1 MLIGTLLTKKEK
13 DDMMTFLRK
22 NKDVFAWSHRDIP
35 GVDPEMA
42 MHNLNIDLKYPPVR
56 QKKRRFALERNK
68 IVSDEV
74 DRLLETDAIEP
85 CHYPDWLSN
94 VVVVKKKNGK
104 WRVCI
109 DFTNLNKACPKD
121 SFPFPKIDQLV
132 DATAGYERMSFLDAY
147 LGYNQIRMN
156 REDRIHTAFV
166 TERGIYCYKVMPFG
180 LKNAGATYQR
190 LISKMFLRLMGE
202 TFEPYINDM
211 VIKS

>member
-13 DDMMTFLRK
+13 DDMMAFLRK

-42 MHNLNIDLKYPPVR
+42 MHSLNIDPKFPPVR
-56 QKKRRFALERNK
+56 QKKRRFAPERNK

-121 SFPFPKIDQLV
+121 SFPLPKIDQLV
-132 DATAGYERMSFLDAY
+132 DATAGYERMSSLDA
-147 LGYNQIRMN
+147 
-156 REDRIHTAFV
+156 
-166 TERGIYCYKVMPFG
+166 
-180 LKNAGATYQR
+180 
-190 LISKMFLRLMGE
+190 
-202 TFEPYINDM
+202 
-211 VIKS
+211 